1 MKMPII
7 IFRKTKEELRKL
19 DRENDI
25 KLLRLLKYLRR
36 RNKKPCNL
44 PKDSNGVCSHLWGAD
59 CNYKCCK
66 LCPNFN
72 CNSRCRGAGEEIKK
86 EETWKEKHEKL
97 LERKKGH
104 H

>member
-1 MKMPII
+1 MKIPIDM
-7 IFRKTKEELRKL
+7 FHKTKEELEE
-19 DRENDI
+19 DM
-25 KLLRLLKYLRR
+25 
-36 RNKKPCNL
+36 KKCNL

-72 CNSRCRGAGEEIKK
+72 CNSRCRVAGEEIKK